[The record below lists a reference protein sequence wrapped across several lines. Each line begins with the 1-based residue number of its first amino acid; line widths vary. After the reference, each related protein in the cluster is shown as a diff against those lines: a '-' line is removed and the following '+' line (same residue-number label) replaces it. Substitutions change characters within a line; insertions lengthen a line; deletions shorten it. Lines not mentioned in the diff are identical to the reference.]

1 MALAL
6 LFVKVARAENY
17 LVSSCRDPPCPDP
30 ADDGSIYELALFA
43 QQQCSLG
50 GEKKQSPELGGRAS
64 PPLCSAIWGRQTLP
78 VPCLLYSLYHD

>member
-6 LFVKVARAENY
+6 LFVKVARAENH

-50 GEKKQSPELGGRAS
+50 GETKHCKEVLLQANGGSEALINRVEAFHT
-64 PPLCSAIWGRQTLP
+64 CIF
-78 VPCLLYSLYHD
+78 V